1 MRPSKLKPH
10 FQSCIQLNLLNVCH
24 AIELW
29 GVSSPSPQRSP
40 LMPSCKAIIEEAF
53 EGDRKLL
60 QPCCSIHESPR
71 HWLLCLKY
79 EPSWGLYIDWF
90 AYLL

>member
-1 MRPSKLKPH
+1 
-10 FQSCIQLNLLNVCH
+10 
-24 AIELW
+24 
-29 GVSSPSPQRSP
+29 
-40 LMPSCKAIIEEAF
+40 MPSCKAIIEEAF